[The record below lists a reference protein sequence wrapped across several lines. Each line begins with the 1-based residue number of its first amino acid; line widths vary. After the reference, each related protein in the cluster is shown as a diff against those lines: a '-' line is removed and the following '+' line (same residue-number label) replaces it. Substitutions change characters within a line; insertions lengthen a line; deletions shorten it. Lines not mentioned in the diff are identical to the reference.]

1 MAQVVSEGSV
11 LEDFPL
17 VVVVVEEEE
26 ERKKNCACLRNPTRP
41 SEAQGQLEVM
51 AITSNSLH
59 STR

>member
-1 MAQVVSEGSV
+1 VAQVVSEGLV

-26 ERKKNCACLRNPTRP
+26 RKKNFTCLRNPTRP
-41 SEAQGQLEVM
+41 SEAQGQQEVM
-51 AITSNSLH
+51 ARTSNSLP

>member
-1 MAQVVSEGSV
+1 MAQVVSEGSG

-17 VVVVVEEEE
+17 VVVEEE